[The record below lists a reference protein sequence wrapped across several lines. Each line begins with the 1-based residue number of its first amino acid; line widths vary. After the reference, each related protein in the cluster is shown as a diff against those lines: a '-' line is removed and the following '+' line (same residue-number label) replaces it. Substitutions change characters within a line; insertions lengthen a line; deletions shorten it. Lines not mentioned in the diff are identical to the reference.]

1 MSSVRF
7 DAVDVVFE
15 DGHRALDSVSLDI
28 VDGEIIALVG
38 PSGSGKTT
46 LLRSLAG
53 FVRPSGGTISIDE
66 QVVSS
71 PAHSTA
77 VEHRGLGMVFQ
88 QHALWPHMNVAE
100 NIGYP
105 LRLAGIRRDERRSR
119 VEQALDMVGLTAMGR
134 RRPDQLSGGQRQR
147 VALARAIIHH
157 PRVLLLDEALSA
169 LDEPL
174 RASLRAQLQSMAKRL
189 GLTVVHVTHDRAEAL
204 AVADRIVVLDH
215 GRVQQIGRP
224 DELMERPASGFVAQ
238 FLQDATLIRGVLQA
252 DGFRAEGRG
261 LHVAREAV
269 SCRQDGTGASGAR
282 TSGAGASGAGELAVT
297 PQHVVFSP
305 TESAGHVHSAPE
317 GAQVISSLYGR
328 HAHDVEVSWAGRRL
342 RGETVGWRPA
352 PGDRVRAEVIGGVF
366 FPDGST
372 VVGSGGDLDE
382 QTQSDHDQAPEDAQ
396 SDGQPVEVPLSDA

>member
-53 FVRPSGGTISIDE
+53 FIRPSGGTISIDE
-66 QVVSS
+66 QTVSS
-71 PAHSTA
+71 PAHGTA

-88 QHALWPHMNVAE
+88 QHALWPHMNVAA

-119 VEQALDMVGLTAMGR
+119 VEEALEMVGLAGMGG

-147 VALARAIIHH
+147 VALARAIIHQ

-174 RASLRAQLQSMAKRL
+174 RASLRAQLQSMARRL
-189 GLTVVHVTHDRAEAL
+189 GLTVLHVTHDRAEAL

-238 FLQDATLIRGVLQA
+238 FLQDATRIRGVLHA
-252 DGFRAEGRG
+252 DGFRAQDLG
-261 LHVAREAV
+261 LHVARQGV
-269 SCRQDGTGASGAR
+269 SYRQDAVGGSGVGG
-282 TSGAGASGAGELAVT
+282 SGVGELAVT

-305 TESAGHVHSAPE
+305 TEGLGQVHSAPAD
-317 GAQVISSLYGR
+317 AQVISSLYGR
-328 HAHDVEVSWAGRRL
+328 HAHDVEVSWAGRRV